1 MPGAKFTF
9 VVNLRIIEALEAP
22 FAVLPDQA
30 KNIDMSMSPGIAIL
44 ISDATGNSRRRDEP
58 DIQIGQILSRG
69 ESYFN
74 RSTGILAVLAI
85 K

>member
-9 VVNLRIIEALEAP
+9 VVNLRIIEALKAP

-44 ISDATGNSRRRDEP
+44 ISDAAGNQPPE
-58 DIQIGQILSRG
+58 
-69 ESYFN
+69 
-74 RSTGILAVLAI
+74 A
-85 K
+85 